1 MMKNYKKLV
10 RIIND
15 PTWFYILDHPY
26 TILVIGGSES
36 DKTNVLVN
44 LIKHQQPD
52 TDKIYLYVRDPF
64 ESKYQLLIYVTK
76 TFRD

>member
-15 PTWFYILDHPY
+15 PTWFYILDHHY

-52 TDKIYLYVRDPF
+52 TDKIYLYVKDPF

>member
-10 RIIND
+10 RIING

-52 TDKIYLYVRDPF
+52 TDKIYLYVKDPF